1 VSAATRYRQLPSNAR
16 SIGFEL
22 QTPSEVDV
30 QSIERGEV
38 VVRCCERTPDGKT
51 VGELDVAMFRAA
63 LVIDRD
69 GILEEKVSAVAGDA
83 AQPGARVLPAVPI
96 ELPGATGYRA
106 GVELVRQPLPYIYV
120 FAIAPLD
127 LGVDGGLLVT
137 VRCATPEWPAA
148 DSILKSLR
156 ILGRRGASANDS
168 HDEPPALPMAPLF
181 GKRD

>member
-1 VSAATRYRQLPSNAR
+1 MSAATRYRQLPSNAR

-30 QSIERGEV
+30 QSVERGEV
-38 VVRCCERTPDGKT
+38 VVRCCERTADGKT

-69 GILEEKVSAVAGDA
+69 GILEEKVSTVAGDA
-83 AQPGARVLPAVPI
+83 AQPGARVLPPVPI
-96 ELPGATGYRA
+96 SLPGATGYRA

-137 VRCATPEWPAA
+137 VRCASPEWPAA

-168 HDEPPALPMAPLF
+168 HDEPPALPMAPLL